1 MSGYSSIHW
10 PSNQK
15 GAVIMIML
23 LILVLGSASFLLT
36 KLSKGDSR
44 QPGNIA
50 ATTDMSAVTD
60 ALIGYALINGQCL
73 PCPDTSTP
81 RDGIAETTC
90 GSTGVPDAGTLP
102 WLTLGLGGADNW
114 GRRLRYIVDTDF
126 TNTGSG
132 TCSFTDAIESELIV
146 KGRDNA
152 NVLYDL
158 HLAADRPPAIVI
170 MHGNNGFGGTDANDA
185 AMPPPPANHVDE
197 ETNRTDTNNLV
208 QRVASDTAPAAAGGP
223 FDDLVGWVDRTD
235 FQTQLEAS
243 YGYWPP

>member
-1 MSGYSSIHW
+1 MNGQSA
-10 PSNQK
+10 QR

-36 KLSKGDSR
+36 KLSKGDAR
-44 QPGNIA
+44 QPANIE
-50 ATTDMSAVTD
+50 ATAQLGAITE

-73 PCPDTSTP
+73 PCPDTSIP

-90 GSTGVPDAGTLP
+90 GTTGTPIAGTLP
-102 WLTLGLGGADNW
+102 WLTLGLGVADNW

-132 TCSFTDAIESELIV
+132 VCSFSATIESELIV
-146 KGRDNA
+146 QGRDNA

-158 HLAADRPPAIVI
+158 HLPANRPPAIVI
-170 MHGNNGFGGTDANDA
+170 VHGNNGFGGTDANGA

-197 ETNRTDTNNLV
+197 ETNRTATNNLV
-208 QRVASDTAPAAAGGP
+208 QRVASDTAPAADGGP
-223 FDDLVGWVDRTD
+223 FDDLVGWVDRIE
-235 FQTQLEAS
+235 FQSQMERVNS
-243 YGYWPP
+243 PWP